1 MTRSGRRAL
10 AATVVLVW
18 LGAPG
23 PFAAA
28 AAAQPPVDPDGSAT
42 RWSFDYV
49 QAAVDDLVNDP
60 LPAAYGGVTIRQY
73 FYDMGVRLWAAIAL
87 IVVVVQGLKVSM
99 GGRLDLW
106 GLVTFLL
113 WIALP
118 LMVLEGFYTPYAA
131 FGNQTFIQMVT
142 GQGQELAAALNG
154 GGGAFA
160 QLHDRIYAV
169 LSETFRQLGIALSN
183 APWSLGNFLLGLD
196 ALFSALLSLSVAAS
210 VLVLG
215 IGLLLIANLLVYTQV
230 VWANV
235 ALGILTLLGPVF
247 VPFLLVEQMSF
258 LFWSWLKGLI
268 QYSFQVVVAALLLRM
283 IAVLSTYPL
292 EGMSTLVTSLASIS
306 SGVGD
311 PVMVSYLDVVRR
323 FGSWIPV
330 ILAALLLSFKVGE
343 ITQVMLGGSQN
354 LSSGLTAVAAGAAAT
369 VATGGAAAGGAL
381 ASAGLSGLARGA
393 AAHGMKGTAAALS
406 RGARAADWVSSQARG
421 SKGRRYQEDE

>member
-1 MTRSGRRAL
+1 MTASGRRAL
-10 AATVVLVW
+10 AVAVVLGG
-18 LGAPG
+18 LGALG

-28 AAAQPPVDPDGSAT
+28 ASAQPPVDPDGSAT

-49 QAAVDDLVNDP
+49 QAAVDDLVSDP
-60 LPAAYGGVTIRQY
+60 LPAAYGGVTVREY

-87 IVVVVQGLKVSM
+87 IMVVVQGLKVSM
-99 GGRLDLW
+99 GGRLDMW
-106 GLVTFLL
+106 GLVSFLL
-113 WIALP
+113 WIAFP

-142 GQGQELAAALNG
+142 GQGQALASALNE

-169 LSETFRQLGIALSN
+169 LSETFRHFGIALSN
-183 APWSLGNFLLGLD
+183 APWSLGGLLQGLD
-196 ALFSALLSLSVAAS
+196 ALIATLISLSVAAG
-210 VLVLG
+210 VLIVG
-215 IGLLLIANLLVYTQV
+215 IVLLLIACLLVYTQV

-235 ALGILTLLGPVF
+235 ALGVLTLLGPVF

-283 IAVLSTYPL
+283 IAVLAIYPL
-292 EGMSTLVTSLASIS
+292 EGMSAFVASLAAIGSDA
-306 SGVGD
+306 GD
-311 PVMVSYLDVVRR
+311 PVMVSYLDVIRR

-343 ITQVMLGGSQN
+343 LTQVMLGGSQN

-369 VATGGAAAGGAL
+369 LATGGAAAGGAL
-381 ASAGLSGLARGA
+381 ASAGLSGLAKGA
-393 AAHGMKGTAAALS
+393 ASHGMKGTAAALS

-421 SKGRRYQEDE
+421 RKGRRRGEDE

>member
-1 MTRSGRRAL
+1 MTRLGRRAPV
-10 AATVVLVW
+10 AAVVLVV
-18 LGAPG
+18 LGALG

-28 AAAQPPVDPDGSAT
+28 ASAQPPVDPDGSAT

-60 LPAAYGGVTIRQY
+60 LPAAFGGVTIRQY
-73 FYDMGVRLWAAIAL
+73 FYDMGLRLWAAIAL
-87 IVVVVQGLKVSM
+87 IMVVVQGLKVSM
-99 GGRLDLW
+99 GGRLDMW
-106 GLVTFLL
+106 GLVTFLF

-118 LMVLEGFYTPYAA
+118 LMVLEGFYTPYVA

-142 GQGQELAAALNG
+142 GQGQALAAALNG

-169 LSETFRQLGIALSN
+169 LAETFRQLGIALSN
-183 APWSLGNFLLGLD
+183 APWSPGGLLLALD
-196 ALFSALLSLSVAAS
+196 VLVATLLSLSVAS
-210 VLVLG
+210 GVLILG
-215 IGLLLIANLLVYTQV
+215 IVLLLIASLLVYTQV

-247 VPFLLVEQMSF
+247 VPFLLIEQMSF

-283 IAVLSTYPL
+283 IATVAIFPL
-292 EGMSTLVTSLASIS
+292 EGMGTLAASLASIS
-306 SGVGD
+306 SGAGD
-311 PVMVSYLDVVRR
+311 PLMVSYLDVLRQ
-323 FGSWIPV
+323 FGSWVPV

-343 ITQVMLGGSQN
+343 LTQVMLGGSQN

-369 VATGGAAAGGAL
+369 IASGGAAAGGAL

-393 AAHGMKGTAAALS
+393 AARGMKGTASALS

-421 SKGRRYQEDE
+421 SKGRRHQEDE